1 MVPISSATI
10 RKYPVTA
17 TVAIAAI
24 AATVWGWHVGHVQAE
39 RLAMS
44 PLAWHGQPWRLV
56 TSTLYHL
63 NPIHLLFDL
72 YCLWVFG
79 VWLEHFFGWWR
90 TAAVYLLLAVG
101 SGVAEY
107 ALTQGGVGLSGVGY
121 GLFGLLWVLSR
132 HDLRFAGLINRSVVQ
147 TLIGWFVLCIV
158 LTAAK
163 VWNIG
168 NVAHGAGLLLGLL
181 LGWTVV
187 AKSTAIRLGRAA
199 IMVLVLL
206 GILAAGSVFRPYV
219 NLVES
224 PGYDAAY
231 LADDALQHRNPERA
245 IELYLE
251 ALAMSEREP
260 RWWYNLGVAYL
271 RNGQDEKA
279 GEAFRQAHK
288 LDSADPQYK
297 KAAEAFSTS
306 QDDG

>member
-1 MVPISSATI
+1 
-10 RKYPVTA
+10 
-17 TVAIAAI
+17 
-24 AATVWGWHVGHVQAE
+24 
-39 RLAMS
+39 
-44 PLAWHGQPWRLV
+44 
-56 TSTLYHL
+56 
-63 NPIHLLFDL
+63 
-72 YCLWVFG
+72 LWI
-79 VWLEHFFGWWR
+79 
-90 TAAVYLLLAVG
+90 
-101 SGVAEY
+101 
-107 ALTQGGVGLSGVGY
+107 
-121 GLFGLLWVLSR
+121 LSR
-132 HDLRFAGLINRSVVQ
+132 HDLRFAGLIDRSVVQ
-147 TLIGWFVLCIV
+147 LFLGWFVLCIV

-187 AKSTAIRLGRAA
+187 ARSRTLRLGRAA
-199 IMVLVLL
+199 ILVFVLL

-219 NLVES
+219 NFVEP

-231 LADDALQHRNPERA
+231 LADDALQHHNPELA
-245 IELYLE
+245 IELYQE
-251 ALAMSEREP
+251 ALAMSEKEP

-271 RNGQDEKA
+271 RSGQDEKA